1 MGRILK
7 RWTGR
12 ITSHGIHLLTGTRT
26 TSYGV
31 NIAVELDREEGRLVD
46 LLYSDPEDAEYFGHR
61 LVHTALTARMHNI
74 RYAAGR
80 FKNSGG
86 QTDVH
91 TEHCCDQHGCKYGA
105 DETGECTVVNGSKP
119 QSYICEQCDH
129 ELDVADE
136 AAKAVLD
143 RRNERRKR

>member
-1 MGRILK
+1 MGRMLK
-7 RWTGR
+7 RWAGR
-12 ITSHGIHLLTGTRT
+12 IASHGIHLITG
-26 TSYGV
+26 SHDPYYGV
-31 NIAVELDREEGRLVD
+31 HISIELEREEGRYVEVVYED
-46 LLYSDPEDAEYFGHR
+46 AEDAEYFGHR
-61 LVHTALTARMHNI
+61 LVHTALTSRMHNI
-74 RYAAGR
+74 RYAAAR

-91 TEHCCDQHGCKYGA
+91 TEHCCDKHGCKYGA